1 MWQAGQFYGNWY
13 EAVQPVSTS
22 SVYQCVGQLCDLGL
36 GEVLC
41 HAAHASWIFGV
52 LLRLP
57 EAVWS
62 FRLTTFVGGTV
73 CFPPLRSK
81 ADRQLSTKPGHS
93 GRGNSCPLWGADSK
107 RLNDRDGRE
116 AANKIADFAMSV
128 VRHLQS

>member
-1 MWQAGQFYGNWY
+1 MATGMRPC
-13 EAVQPVSTS
+13 EPVSTS

-62 FRLTTFVGGTV
+62 LSADYVRGRHRL
-73 CFPPLRSK
+73 
-81 ADRQLSTKPGHS
+81 LSASP
-93 GRGNSCPLWGADSK
+93 
-107 RLNDRDGRE
+107 
-116 AANKIADFAMSV
+116 
-128 VRHLQS
+128 